1 MWARVLA
8 VAAAICF
15 VAAFTM
21 ATLLP
26 PMTTLSEV
34 LADIDHPFPTW
45 LRTFVTGHLSDWVW
59 INLFMPILG
68 RPDWLLFA
76 CFGVIFA
83 GAALT
88 LSSRKGVTRSH
99 RRRS

>member
-1 MWARVLA
+1 MIARVLA
-8 VAAAICF
+8 CLAAACL

-26 PMTTLSEV
+26 PLTTLAEA
-34 LADIDHPFPTW
+34 LADFDHPLLVW
-45 LRTFVTGHLSDWVW
+45 LKSFVETHLSPWLW
-59 INLFMPILG
+59 QNLFVPVML
-68 RPDWLLFA
+68 RPDWLLLA
-76 CFGVIFA
+76 CLGVVFA